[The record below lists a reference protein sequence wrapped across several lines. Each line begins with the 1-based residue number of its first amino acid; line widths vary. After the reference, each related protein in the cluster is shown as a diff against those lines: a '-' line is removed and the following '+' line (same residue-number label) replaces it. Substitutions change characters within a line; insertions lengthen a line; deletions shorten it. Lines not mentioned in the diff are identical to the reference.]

1 MGGFVQQHRVHSSAV
16 EHWIADPM
24 VTGSIPVVPSL
35 FLAVKRPSLRLGKVG
50 RIPVGVLAQE
60 AINERVMCKQMP
72 FDC

>member
-1 MGGFVQQHRVHSSAV
+1 MHSSAV

-24 VTGSIPVVPSL
+24 VTGSIPVVPS
-35 FLAVKRPSLRLGKVG
+35 FGAIMQWSLRWGKG
-50 RIPVGVLAQE
+50 AGDRWGVLAQE